1 MVEVCFDEIQGHW
14 PPRAGQTGEELQEA
28 GRHYRGETGEH
39 VGLVWVREGPRK
51 TLLLWFPAGPESYAL
66 LTQSLDFTQHGL

>member
-1 MVEVCFDEIQGHW
+1 MRSKAIGLPEQG
-14 PPRAGQTGEELQEA
+14 RRGEELQEPS
-28 GRHYRGETGEH
+28 RHYRGETGEH

-66 LTQSLDFTQHGL
+66 RCPHLTQLLDFTQHGL